1 MATREYSNEIAD
13 GPMISVSPMAR
24 DGATDEARKQLLEL
38 QLRMVTCSINHE
50 YARIELDDLGEFESN
65 EEILAYMNDCRIQY
79 LEARSELVTYDPY
92 ALADF
97 EADLMR
103 QKQATLSN
111 SGLN

>member
-1 MATREYSNEIAD
+1 MATREHSNETTD

-50 YARIELDDLGEFESN
+50 YARIELDDLGEFERN
-65 EEILAYMNDCRIQY
+65 EEILSYMNDCRIQY

-103 QKQATLSN
+103 QKQATLS
-111 SGLN
+111 SPSLN